1 MHEDIEKIK
10 ANLILAIEPVWKLP
24 KQQQAE
30 ILEPFINDLMKK
42 AQARHENIQTLE
54 RVQ

>member
-10 ANLILAIEPVWKLP
+10 ANLTLAIKPIWKLP

-30 ILEPFINDLMKK
+30 ILEPFINDLMRK
-42 AQARHENIQTLE
+42 AQAIHDDAPTME
-54 RVQ
+54 RV